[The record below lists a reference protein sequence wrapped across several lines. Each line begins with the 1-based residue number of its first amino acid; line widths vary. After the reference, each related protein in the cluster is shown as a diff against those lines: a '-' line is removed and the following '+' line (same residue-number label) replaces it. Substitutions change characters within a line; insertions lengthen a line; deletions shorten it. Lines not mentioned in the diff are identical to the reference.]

1 VAPVSVIM
9 TSGQSACPRGVGWE
23 DRPNSDRNLM
33 ADHVPEAHMVIL
45 PIAGLFATMA
55 TVTKGSC
62 AASHES
68 AVTG

>member
-1 VAPVSVIM
+1 
-9 TSGQSACPRGVGWE
+9 
-23 DRPNSDRNLM
+23 M
-33 ADHVPEAHMVIL
+33 ADHVPEGHMVIL

-68 AVTG
+68 AVTD